1 MKHDRRTLNTAL
13 RHTALVLA
21 PAAALLAL
29 PELGSAST
37 TGGEFQ
43 VAYDFFNNAATGYLG
58 RGIAIVGGIIG
69 LGLGAARGSALPA
82 IIGVILAIFGAL
94 GPGIVDAIFNSAVI

>member
-1 MKHDRRTLNTAL
+1 MKHNRKTFSKAL
-13 RHTALVLA
+13 PHTALILA
-21 PAAALLAL
+21 TAAALVVL
-29 PELGSAST
+29 PELSSAST

-69 LGLGAARGSALPA
+69 LGLGAAKGSALPA

-94 GPGIVDAIFNSAVI
+94 GPGIVDAIFNSAII

>member
-1 MKHDRRTLNTAL
+1 MPDRMSRRLTLF
-13 RHTALVLA
+13 RTALVLV
-21 PAAALLAL
+21 PAVVLLIL
-29 PELGSAST
+29 PQLSSAST
-37 TGGEFQ
+37 TGSEFQ